1 MLRNI
6 CIIKIYFVS
15 LYNLITERNNMNKKK
30 TNGKDPAVL
39 FYTQD
44 FIVGT
49 FSWTHEQKGKYI
61 TLLCLQHQKLNKL
74 TLTDL
79 QIAEGD
85 ETILEKFPL
94 HSDGYYYN
102 DRMSM
107 EIENRKVRTDASRN
121 NGKLGG
127 RPSKKTQEKPMGFN
141 LDNLKETYLK
151 PNIEPNN
158 NLTGTGNENEIVNE
172 DISENVTESEVK
184 ILTKLEDK
192 LLDVTTFLSAYKEI
206 EEYGGVEKYY
216 KTLGYD
222 ESQRENWNKHINN
235 KLEIL
240 T

>member
-1 MLRNI
+1 
-6 CIIKIYFVS
+6 
-15 LYNLITERNNMNKKK
+15 MNKKK

-49 FSWTHEQKGKYI
+49 FSWTYEQKGKYI

-102 DRMSM
+102 DRMAM

-127 RPSKKTQEKPMGFN
+127 RPPKKTQEKPMGFN

-151 PNIEPNN
+151 PNIEPNIEPNN
-158 NLTGTGNENEIVNE
+158 NLAENENEDVIVNE

-184 ILTKLEDK
+184 ILKRYLDDLIQYEDTLRFK
-192 LLDVTTFLSAYKEI
+192 RSWQEI
-206 EEYGGVEKYY
+206 EDYGGLDKVFDNLSFSE
-216 KTLGYD
+216 T
-222 ESQRENWNKHINN
+222 QRINWDRQINN
-235 KLEIL
+235 VKQFI
-240 T
+240 